1 MTQFTLQLFPSRTYL
16 TVQAG
21 DVIDAAEQ
29 AAQVHD
35 VDYVSVLKNDLDPR
49 YYKPLKSL
57 IVVLR

>member
-1 MTQFTLQLFPSRTYL
+1 MLTTFTVRLYPSRAYL

-29 AAQVHD
+29 AAAHGA
-35 VDYVSVLKNDLDPR
+35 DYVDVLSSNLDPR

-57 IVVLR
+57 RVVPR

>member
-1 MTQFTLQLFPSRTYL
+1 MTKFTLQLFPSRAYV

-21 DVIDAAEQ
+21 DVIDAADQ
-29 AAQVHD
+29 ATQFHD

-57 IVVLR
+57 FVVLR